1 MSAPIMLENR
11 RRQMPGVL
19 CRMVAVMV
27 AAATLAGCGI
37 TDTDAHPAGQLVR
50 GSLTASGGRLLR
62 VYFVTPQGT
71 WPVSRPALAG
81 DRLPQAMKALWE
93 GPTADERARGVVTHL
108 PPAARPIQARTT
120 KGGVELRLPWLVRD
134 MRSVAVSQMVCTAAA
149 ASDAGG
155 DPVIEVLE
163 PGMGNAPWRVRC
175 DENGTA
181 DPVGRGGFS

>member
-1 MSAPIMLENR
+1 MPVVLR
-11 RRQMPGVL
+11 RVL
-19 CRMVAVMV
+19 AVVV

-50 GSLTASGGRLLR
+50 GSLTASGSRLLR

-81 DRLPQAMKALWE
+81 DRLPQAMKELWA
-93 GPTADERARGVVTHL
+93 GPTADERARGLITHL
-108 PPAARPIQARTT
+108 PPAARPVQARATE
-120 KGGVELRLPWLVRD
+120 GGVEVRLPWLVRD
-134 MRSVAVSQMVCTAAA
+134 MRAIAVSQVVCTAAA

-155 DPVIEVLE
+155 DAVIEVLE
-163 PGMGNAPWRVRC
+163 PGMGDNPWRVRC

-181 DPVGRGGFS
+181 DPVGQGGFS